1 MTVALNGS
9 VSGWE
14 QHDVIVRGG
23 LIPNMIQMGWA
34 LEVERE
40 MGKKRRR
47 EIKRGG

>member
-40 MGKKRRR
+40 RWVKKNR
-47 EIKRGG
+47 E